1 MITLKSDCL
10 VFKLASGESVP
21 MSPDMLLEEA
31 DAGIT
36 SQYDPEFLS
45 HAANAV
51 FHYFK
56 HDLGLQT
63 VSIGDFAGAFEKVLH
78 GFRPENQSPSSS
90 PGTSA
95 GVFEFN
101 LRTLALQ
108 SGPDSELF
116 FFPSLRQELRQ
127 ILGKAPR
134 VIRFHGLRPCVKQ
147 LAGSNKWTGRCQQLS
162 DRIVGYLRQCA
173 LCEPRYNKLGLVIE

>member
-1 MITLKSDCL
+1 
-10 VFKLASGESVP
+10 
-21 MSPDMLLEEA
+21 MSPDMLIEET
-31 DAGIT
+31 AGSVA
-36 SQYDPEFLS
+36 SQYDSEFLS

-78 GFRPENQSPSSS
+78 GFRPDNAPSFS
-90 PGTSA
+90 PGVSA

-101 LRTLALQ
+101 LSNLAVK

-116 FFPSLRQELRQ
+116 FFPELRQELRQ
-127 ILGKAPR
+127 LLAKAPR
-134 VIRFHGLRPCVKQ
+134 VIRFHGLRACVKH
-147 LAGSNKWTGRCQQLS
+147 LIGANKWSVRCQQLE

-173 LCEPRYNKLGLVIE
+173 LCEPRAEKLGLVIE